1 MIATL
6 EAARPPGRALRPARR
21 LVVELVGPA
30 AAGKTSLILALGA
43 GDRRLRA
50 GLRVPRQRH
59 VATALALA
67 PTFLALHRPYGGL
80 LWKEMKRITYLGS
93 LYRLLQGGRP
103 MGDGTVVLD
112 EGAVYMLARLQVFG
126 ADRIRS
132 AAYARWWRGAIEAW
146 ARRLDLIVWLD
157 APDAVLRE
165 RLRGR
170 RQPHP
175 ARELPD
181 DGIDRFIGS
190 YRESYRRVVRALVEA
205 RGPEVLVIRTD
216 RESVAQIA
224 RRVEAAV
231 REMEATGA

>member
-6 EAARPPGRALRPARR
+6 EAVRPPGQAPQRTRR

-30 AAGKTSLILALGA
+30 AAGKTSLMRALGT
-43 GDRRLRA
+43 GDRQLHA
-50 GLRVPRQRH
+50 GLRVPRHRH
-59 VATALALA
+59 IATALTLG

-93 LYRLLQGGRP
+93 LYRLLREGRP
-103 MGDGTVVLD
+103 TRDGAVIVD

-132 AAYARWWRGAIEAW
+132 AAYARWWHGAIEAW
-146 ARRLDLIVWLD
+146 ARMLDLIVWLD
-157 APDAVLRE
+157 APDPILRA

-181 DGIDRFIGS
+181 EGIDRFIAT
-190 YRESYRRVVRALVEA
+190 YRDSYRRVVRALVQA

-216 RESVAQIA
+216 RESTAQIA
-224 RRVEAAV
+224 RRIEARVA
-231 REMEATGA
+231 ELEATGP

>member
-6 EAARPPGRALRPARR
+6 EAVRPPGRVLQPTRR
-21 LVVELVGPA
+21 LVVELAGPA
-30 AAGKTSLILALGA
+30 AAGKTSLLLALGG
-43 GDRRLRA
+43 GDRQLHA
-50 GLRVPRQRH
+50 GLRVPRH
-59 VATALALA
+59 MHIATALSLA

-80 LWKEMKRITYLGS
+80 LRKEMKRITYLGS
-93 LYRLLQGGRP
+93 LSRLLQDGRP
-103 MGDGTVVLD
+103 TQDGAVILD

-146 ARRLDLIVWLD
+146 ARMLDLIVWLD
-157 APDAVLRE
+157 APDPILRA

-175 ARELPD
+175 AKALPD
-181 DGIDRFIGS
+181 DGIDRFIAT

-224 RRVEAAV
+224 RRIEARV
-231 REMEATGA
+231 RELEATGS